1 MLVAVL
7 GSVLWFDHF
16 GRTRQG
22 LARMTFSAFAA
33 AGAGIVALAL
43 LGGGSKMQF
52 AAPPL
57 LLMLVGC
64 LTLWNFFLGAGPR
77 FAEHNNYHAVFGGIL
92 RVTSHPER
100 ALAELEVPPQYA
112 SLPRTEV
119 WTAKIGLDHPVHQ
132 SLRDRGFGR
141 GIRESP
147 PASGGRQIGLRPA
160 AGSRGG
166 RHRAPRSRPPRQETS
181 DRRGLGPEDRVAAAR
196 GGDHQR
202 ARRAGSSCGLRWLLG
217 RSARRETAPGA
228 RRRPRRRFQD
238 GCRRGSGRCVSG
250 GG

>member
-1 MLVAVL
+1 
-7 GSVLWFDHF
+7 
-16 GRTRQG
+16 
-22 LARMTFSAFAA
+22 MTFSAFAA

-132 SLRDRGFGR
+132 SLRGFSRPTLLRLYLVDPPAVGATLDEIARSPWSRAIHGDRGCVT
-141 GIRESP
+141 S
-147 PASGGRQIGLRPA
+147 AT
-160 AGSRGG
+160 AGPSRGRFKYRGSSPESRVRRWACG
-166 RHRAPRSRPPRQETS
+166 RPRS
-181 DRRGLGPEDRVAAAR
+181 GLY
-196 GGDHQR
+196 
-202 ARRAGSSCGLRWLLG
+202 
-217 RSARRETAPGA
+217 
-228 RRRPRRRFQD
+228 
-238 GCRRGSGRCVSG
+238 
-250 GG
+250 